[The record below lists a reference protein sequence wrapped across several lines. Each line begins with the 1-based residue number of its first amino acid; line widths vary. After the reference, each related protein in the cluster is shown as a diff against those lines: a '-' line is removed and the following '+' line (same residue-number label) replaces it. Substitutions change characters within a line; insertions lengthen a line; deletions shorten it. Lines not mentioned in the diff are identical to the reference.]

1 MVIANEMS
9 EISDNYA
16 AQLAMPKNDN
26 LLEAVIRKQRK
37 KMCLQIPVR
46 TDRHSDVPYEF
57 APFLLPASGKD
68 DNDQILVIGDATMK
82 NLINLSNTWLVDG
95 TFKMSPENVYQF
107 YTIHLQLHDFAP
119 LCVYVLLPN
128 KTEKTCNRKIELLS
142 EERNSNPAKK
152 LEEFEKAALNAFS
165 KKFPHAE
172 ISCYYFHLTQSC
184 NLKISDIGL
193 KTYYQIFSRY

>member
-1 MVIANEMS
+1 MAIANETS

-37 KMCLQIPVR
+37 EMCLQIPVR
-46 TDRHSDVPYEF
+46 TDRRSDVPDEF

-68 DNDQILVIGDATMK
+68 DNDRILVFGDATMK

-95 TFKMSPENVYQF
+95 TFKMSAENFFQI
-107 YTIHLQLHDFAP
+107 YTIHLQLHGFAP

-128 KTEKTCNRKIELLS
+128 KTEKTCYRKIELLS
-142 EERNSNPAKK
+142 EERNSNPGKK
-152 LEEFEKAALNAFS
+152 TGRLRKGGVECFLQKNHPRRNLVLL
-165 KKFPHAE
+165 FPPDA
-172 ISCYYFHLTQSC
+172 IL
-184 NLKISDIGL
+184 
-193 KTYYQIFSRY
+193 